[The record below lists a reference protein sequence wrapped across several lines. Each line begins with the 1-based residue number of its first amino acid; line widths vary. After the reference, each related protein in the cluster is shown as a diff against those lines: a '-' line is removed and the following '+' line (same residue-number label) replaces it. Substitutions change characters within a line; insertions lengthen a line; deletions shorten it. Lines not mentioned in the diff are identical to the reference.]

1 MQPVL
6 RSLAAPPERRG
17 FTLIELLVVIA
28 IIAILAGML
37 LPALGKAKA
46 KAASIKCISNT
57 KQLQLSTFL
66 YMLDNGKSL
75 AYAVPGAGGNDLW
88 MSLLATNYA
97 AVNGAR
103 ICPTAPELT
112 TARRASLGVATEGS
126 GTVNAAWIW
135 NFGTVRFQGSYAL
148 NGWFYEWNQAH
159 LTGQLPQGNFFRK
172 DTDTVTPSETPVI
185 GDSVW
190 VDSWPVVAD
199 RPSASLWGGD
209 YSSSSMGRFTIS
221 RHGSASQP
229 TRGSRFAVADK
240 MPGAINIA
248 MADGHA
254 EAVPLER
261 LWNLTWHKTWE
272 IPARCPGRTGP

>member
-1 MQPVL
+1 MCPRP
-6 RSLAAPPERRG
+6 RSSDLPRG

-46 KAASIKCISNT
+46 KASSIKCLSNT

-75 AYAVPGAGGNDLW
+75 AYATAGTGGNDLW

-103 ICPTAPELT
+103 ICPTAPELP
-112 TARRASLGVATEGS
+112 TARRNALGVTTEGS
-126 GTVNAAWIW
+126 GTVNASWIW

-148 NGWFYEWNQAH
+148 NGWFYEWNAAH

-172 DTDTVTPSETPVI
+172 DTDTVTPSDTPVI

-190 VDSWPVVAD
+190 VDSWPVEAD
-199 RPSASLWGGD
+199 RPSTSLWRGD
-209 YSSSSMGRFTIS
+209 YSTSSMGRFTIP
-221 RHGSASQP
+221 RHGSGPQP
-229 TRGSRFAVADK
+229 SRGSRFNVADK

-254 EAVPLER
+254 ETVQLER
-261 LWNLTWHKTWE
+261 LWSLSWHKTWQ
-272 IPARCPGRTGP
+272 IPARRPGRTGP